1 MAVIDLSQLPAPEVI
16 EVPDFETL
24 LAERKE
30 NLIALYP
37 ADEQAAMRSVLAL
50 ESDPLVKCLQENV
63 YREILLRQ
71 RINEAAQAVMVAY
84 ALGTDLDQLAAN
96 NNVKRLTISPA
107 NPDAVP
113 PVAAV
118 MESDDDLRLRVP
130 GAFEGLSVAGPTAA
144 YEFYAK
150 SADGRVSDVSATSP
164 APAEVLITVLSRD
177 NSGAATAD
185 LLNAVNVAL
194 NAEEVRP
201 VADRVT
207 VQAAAIFDYQV
218 KATLHLFD
226 GVAAGPC
233 LEAAQ
238 AAMDAY
244 LTDQKKLGRS
254 VRRESY
260 GAVLRV
266 AGVDWVEIT
275 EPAQDIILNRTQA
288 GNCTAV
294 TVSVASDNG
303 SKG

>member
-16 EVPDFETL
+16 EVPEFETL

-30 NLIALYP
+30 NLIASYP

-96 NNVKRLTISPA
+96 NNVKRLTITPA

-177 NSGAATAD
+177 KSGAATAD

-238 AAMDAY
+238 VAMDAY

-266 AGVDWVEIT
+266 PGVDWVEIT

-294 TVSVASDNG
+294 AVSVASDNG
-303 SKG
+303 GKG

>member
-37 ADEQAAMRSVLAL
+37 SDEQDAMRRVLAL

-177 NSGAATAD
+177 NSGAATDD

-194 NAEEVRP
+194 NAETVRP

-226 GVAAGPC
+226 GVATAPC

-294 TVSVASDNG
+294 AVTVASDNG
-303 SKG
+303 GKG

>member
-96 NNVKRLTISPA
+96 NNVKRLTITPA

-275 EPAQDIILNRTQA
+275 EPAQDIILDRTQA

-294 TVSVASDNG
+294 AVSVASDNG
-303 SKG
+303 GR